1 MYRRIHRTIKKVT
14 EDVGERYHFN
24 TAISAIME
32 LMNAINEYP
41 EDADR
46 GTLAEALETAVILLA
61 PFVPH
66 LTEELWRAMG
76 HETSVHEQPWPS
88 YDPEMLVEEEVEM
101 AVQING
107 RVRDK
112 LVVPVTAD
120 RETVEQLALNQERIK
135 NHLSGKT
142 VRKVIVVPKKLVNIV
157 AN

>member
-1 MYRRIHRTIKKVT
+1 
-14 EDVGERYHFN
+14 
-24 TAISAIME
+24 
-32 LMNAINEYP
+32 
-41 EDADR
+41 
-46 GTLAEALETAVILLA
+46 
-61 PFVPH
+61 
-66 LTEELWRAMG
+66 
-76 HETSVHEQPWPS
+76 
-88 YDPEMLVEEEVEM
+88 VEEEVEM

>member
-1 MYRRIHRTIKKVT
+1 
-14 EDVGERYHFN
+14 
-24 TAISAIME
+24 IME
-32 LMNAINEYP
+32 LFNAIGEYP
-41 EDADR
+41 KDADR
-46 GTLAEALETAVILLA
+46 GTLADALETGVILLA
-61 PFVPH
+61 PFAPH
-66 LTEELWRAMG
+66 LAEELWHAMG
-76 HETSVHEQPWPS
+76 HASSVHEQSWPS
-88 YDPEMLVEEEVEM
+88 YDPAMLVEEEVEM